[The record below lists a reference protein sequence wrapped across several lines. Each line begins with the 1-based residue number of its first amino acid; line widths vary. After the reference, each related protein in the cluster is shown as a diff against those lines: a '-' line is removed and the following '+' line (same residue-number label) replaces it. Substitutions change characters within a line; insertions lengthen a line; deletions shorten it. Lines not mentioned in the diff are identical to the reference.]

1 MIKLNNNRNY
11 TEKYFI
17 VSASTTCHRIT
28 CLLFIEGGSR
38 KFCIQEKKNSCPR
51 HAKVQLHSRDK
62 DERDFSVS
70 GIHGKDHH
78 QNLSSTRTCPV
89 WSNSLRTITQLVTSR
104 FTQNS
109 VTKVH

>member
-1 MIKLNNNRNY
+1 MIKLNNNRNN

-51 HAKVQLHSRDK
+51 HAKVHLHSRDK

-89 WSNSLRTITQLVTSR
+89 WSNSLRTMT
-104 FTQNS
+104 
-109 VTKVH
+109 